1 MAAKGPAARIT
12 LPDDFTVDFNLDT
25 PIDWESA
32 ASGDPVHGSLRDSVV
47 SNGGI
52 VMPKGAGLSGRIAH
66 LALRGDL
73 YYVELNLTALDFD
86 GGYADLDGR
95 RNGVS
100 VKDLPLIYQSTKFKL
115 TRGARLTLHSRLLK
129 SVHNDSI
136 RP

>member
-1 MAAKGPAARIT
+1 
-12 LPDDFTVDFNLDT
+12 
-25 PIDWESA
+25 
-32 ASGDPVHGSLRDSVV
+32 VV